1 MMKKMRL
8 FRRITA
14 TAMVFAMVGI
24 TSAFAASSE
33 SYGSM
38 TNGKGEIG
46 HIILNDVLPEEEKL
60 STKSSASPD
69 TEMVISDSPTNGN
82 GEIKH
87 IIVIDSEVMPLATYK
102 DYELPANTAVFFA
115 GESVTSAKMSVEYM
129 PTNLDLYYGLGTK
142 PDGSG
147 THYANRATGGSG
159 STTIRPSIAMF
170 DGGAVS
176 GLLDLTELPEGQYG
190 VVMYGTVRTAKL
202 VGYKPDLIAA
212 VGNGGVEGYVRMDDM
227 RPNITSEAD
236 IEAYYEKLENDPDI
250 PLYDMN
256 GNVIGTFTIGGNED
270 LAPEATTVEEARAAI
285 MADMSSPVV
294 PNEDVNQTKDRLLNE
309 NDNLNTIYH
318 EAPVNSV
325 DVWAA
330 TSNQYTEKNGLTYGT
345 MKQAGVIGEPPDMVS
360 VVATNGMQG
369 WVTLEDFSPVRY
381 LRKIGTSEAEINSYI
396 DKTMNENVQKFIP
409 VYDME
414 GNVIGEFPTGYS
426 M

>member
-38 TNGKGEIG
+38 TNGKGEID

-159 STTIRPSIAMF
+159 STTIRPSK
-170 DGGAVS
+170 
-176 GLLDLTELPEGQYG
+176 T
-190 VVMYGTVRTAKL
+190 
-202 VGYKPDLIAA
+202 
-212 VGNGGVEGYVRMDDM
+212 
-227 RPNITSEAD
+227 
-236 IEAYYEKLENDPDI
+236 
-250 PLYDMN
+250 
-256 GNVIGTFTIGGNED
+256 TF
-270 LAPEATTVEEARAAI
+270 L
-285 MADMSSPVV
+285 
-294 PNEDVNQTKDRLLNE
+294 
-309 NDNLNTIYH
+309 
-318 EAPVNSV
+318 
-325 DVWAA
+325 
-330 TSNQYTEKNGLTYGT
+330 
-345 MKQAGVIGEPPDMVS
+345 
-360 VVATNGMQG
+360 
-369 WVTLEDFSPVRY
+369 
-381 LRKIGTSEAEINSYI
+381 
-396 DKTMNENVQKFIP
+396 
-409 VYDME
+409 
-414 GNVIGEFPTGYS
+414 
-426 M
+426 

>member
-38 TNGKGEIG
+38 TNGKREID

-159 STTIRPSIAMF
+159 STTIRPSKTTFLYPYLANGNSKTMYVDFSYTITT
-170 DGGAVS
+170 AVRAAQEN
-176 GLLDLTELPEGQYG
+176 DEGTIMPLANLSMAFSNLG
-190 VVMYGTVRTAKL
+190 PGKF
-202 VGYKPDLIAA
+202 
-212 VGNGGVEGYVRMDDM
+212 
-227 RPNITSEAD
+227 ITSDETYYINDAD
-236 IEAYYEKLENDPDI
+236 SILTIESMTWKPASQDIRVGWYNVKTGDAVYTLCTDGDVSNRRLNSSRLDKGDYKIYIKNVGDQSVTGALQYE
-250 PLYDMN
+250 
-256 GNVIGTFTIGGNED
+256 
-270 LAPEATTVEEARAAI
+270 
-285 MADMSSPVV
+285 
-294 PNEDVNQTKDRLLNE
+294 
-309 NDNLNTIYH
+309 
-318 EAPVNSV
+318 
-325 DVWAA
+325 
-330 TSNQYTEKNGLTYGT
+330 
-345 MKQAGVIGEPPDMVS
+345 VS
-360 VVATNGMQG
+360 
-369 WVTLEDFSPVRY
+369 
-381 LRKIGTSEAEINSYI
+381 
-396 DKTMNENVQKFIP
+396 
-409 VYDME
+409 
-414 GNVIGEFPTGYS
+414 
-426 M
+426 

>member
-38 TNGKGEIG
+38 TNGKGEID

-159 STTIRPSIAMF
+159 STTIRPSKTTFLYPYLANGNSKTMYVDFSYTITTAVRAAQENDEGTIMPLANLSMAFSNLGPGKFITSDETYYIMAVHCTWMSPARTLYIGLYNKVTDHYFIAMF

-190 VVMYGTVRTAKL
+190 VVMY
-202 VGYKPDLIAA
+202 
-212 VGNGGVEGYVRMDDM
+212 
-227 RPNITSEAD
+227 
-236 IEAYYEKLENDPDI
+236 
-250 PLYDMN
+250 
-256 GNVIGTFTIGGNED
+256 
-270 LAPEATTVEEARAAI
+270 
-285 MADMSSPVV
+285 SS
-294 PNEDVNQTKDRLLNE
+294 D
-309 NDNLNTIYH
+309 
-318 EAPVNSV
+318 
-325 DVWAA
+325 
-330 TSNQYTEKNGLTYGT
+330 
-345 MKQAGVIGEPPDMVS
+345 
-360 VVATNGMQG
+360 
-369 WVTLEDFSPVRY
+369 
-381 LRKIGTSEAEINSYI
+381 
-396 DKTMNENVQKFIP
+396 NENVTAVMNYQF
-409 VYDME
+409 Y
-414 GNVIGEFPTGYS
+414 
-426 M
+426 

>member
-1 MMKKMRL
+1 
-8 FRRITA
+8 
-14 TAMVFAMVGI
+14 MVYA
-24 TSAFAASSE
+24 
-33 SYGSM
+33 
-38 TNGKGEIG
+38 
-46 HIILNDVLPEEEKL
+46 
-60 STKSSASPD
+60 
-69 TEMVISDSPTNGN
+69 
-82 GEIKH
+82 
-87 IIVIDSEVMPLATYK
+87 
-102 DYELPANTAVFFA
+102 A
-115 GESVTSAKMSVEYM
+115 GEV
-129 PTNLDLYYGLGTK
+129 DLYTGT
-142 PDGSG
+142 
-147 THYANRATGGSG
+147 THKYVEVPESPYVGGDLRAVNQLEEVKAFPVNENGDT
-159 STTIRPSIAMF
+159 
-170 DGGAVS
+170 
-176 GLLDLTELPEGQYG
+176 
-190 VVMYGTVRTAKL
+190 YGTVRTAKL

-212 VGNGGVEGYVRMDDM
+212 VGNGGVEGYERMDDM

-330 TSNQYTEKNGLTYGT
+330 TSNQYNEKNGLTYGT

>member
-38 TNGKGEIG
+38 TNGKGEID
-46 HIILNDVLPEEEKL
+46 HI
-60 STKSSASPD
+60 
-69 TEMVISDSPTNGN
+69 
-82 GEIKH
+82 
-87 IIVIDSEVMPLATYK
+87 
-102 DYELPANTAVFFA
+102 
-115 GESVTSAKMSVEYM
+115 
-129 PTNLDLYYGLGTK
+129 
-142 PDGSG
+142 
-147 THYANRATGGSG
+147 
-159 STTIRPSIAMF
+159 
-170 DGGAVS
+170 
-176 GLLDLTELPEGQYG
+176 
-190 VVMYGTVRTAKL
+190 
-202 VGYKPDLIAA
+202 
-212 VGNGGVEGYVRMDDM
+212 
-227 RPNITSEAD
+227 
-236 IEAYYEKLENDPDI
+236 
-250 PLYDMN
+250 
-256 GNVIGTFTIGGNED
+256 
-270 LAPEATTVEEARAAI
+270 
-285 MADMSSPVV
+285 
-294 PNEDVNQTKDRLLNE
+294 
-309 NDNLNTIYH
+309 NLNTIYH

>member
-38 TNGKGEIG
+38 TNGKGEID

-87 IIVIDSEVMPLATYK
+87 I
-102 DYELPANTAVFFA
+102 
-115 GESVTSAKMSVEYM
+115 
-129 PTNLDLYYGLGTK
+129 
-142 PDGSG
+142 
-147 THYANRATGGSG
+147 
-159 STTIRPSIAMF
+159 
-170 DGGAVS
+170 
-176 GLLDLTELPEGQYG
+176 
-190 VVMYGTVRTAKL
+190 
-202 VGYKPDLIAA
+202 
-212 VGNGGVEGYVRMDDM
+212 
-227 RPNITSEAD
+227 
-236 IEAYYEKLENDPDI
+236 
-250 PLYDMN
+250 
-256 GNVIGTFTIGGNED
+256 
-270 LAPEATTVEEARAAI
+270 
-285 MADMSSPVV
+285 
-294 PNEDVNQTKDRLLNE
+294 
-309 NDNLNTIYH
+309 
-318 EAPVNSV
+318 SV

>member
-1 MMKKMRL
+1 MKKMQL
-8 FRRITA
+8 FKRISA
-14 TAMVFAMVGI
+14 MAMVFAMVGV
-24 TSAFAASSE
+24 TSAFAATGATEHE
-33 SYGSM
+33 S
-38 TNGKGEIG
+38 G
-46 HIILNDVLPEEEKL
+46 HITESAGSKSYDIYSILYED
-60 STKSSASPD
+60 STNRYRASAWAVVSDHSQVPAKYIGVDAWLCTPRDQILASTGFVYNSSGATFEYACTARQYTPQ
-69 TEMVISDSPTNGN
+69 MVY
-82 GEIKH
+82 
-87 IIVIDSEVMPLATYK
+87 A
-102 DYELPANTAVFFA
+102 A
-115 GESVTSAKMSVEYM
+115 GEV
-129 PTNLDLYYGLGTK
+129 DLYTGT
-142 PDGSG
+142 
-147 THYANRATGGSG
+147 THKYVEVPESPYVGGDLRAVNQLEEVKAFPVNENGDT
-159 STTIRPSIAMF
+159 
-170 DGGAVS
+170 
-176 GLLDLTELPEGQYG
+176 
-190 VVMYGTVRTAKL
+190 YGTVRTAKL

-396 DKTMNENVQKFIP
+396 DKTMNKNVQKFIP